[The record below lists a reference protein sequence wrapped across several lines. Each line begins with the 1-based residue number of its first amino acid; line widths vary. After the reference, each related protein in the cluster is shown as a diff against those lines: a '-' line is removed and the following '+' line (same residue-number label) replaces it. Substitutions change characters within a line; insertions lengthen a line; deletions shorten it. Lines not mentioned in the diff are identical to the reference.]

1 MGQFQSFTSQN
12 GFTWIDLV
20 DPSAEELQ
28 ALAENYQIAATAI
41 DDCLDPEHLPKFEK
55 FEDLTFLILRA
66 YDSKASATCDTVDE
80 LTRKISIFYSE
91 KLLISIHRVDWPFFE
106 NLRNTWDLHFQK
118 SKSVRGPLL
127 RALLEE
133 SLLSYEKPIDVGLT
147 TLEDLE
153 KSIFSAP
160 GTRPFQIS
168 DGYFLKRQA
177 FVYKRILRYTH
188 DVLTKV
194 SASGDPRVATFYQ
207 DLRETLD
214 SIFFYAD
221 ELLEGV
227 NQLLGLHIS
236 LASQRTNEASYR
248 TNEVVRTLTI
258 VSLFFLPLNF
268 LAGVYG
274 MNFEYMPGLAH
285 PYGFQMFILGMMVV
299 CFFVLLW
306 VKRKGWLD

>member
-1 MGQFQSFTSQN
+1 MSTFQSFTSQS

-20 DPSAEELQ
+20 DPTPEDLNK
-28 ALAENYQIAATAI
+28 LAETYEIAATAI

-55 FEDLTFLILRA
+55 FENLSFLILRA
-66 YDSKASATCDTVDE
+66 FDSKAGSTCDTVDE
-80 LTRKISIFYSE
+80 LTRKISIFYSD

-106 NLRNTWDLHFQK
+106 NLRKTWELNFQK
-118 SKSVRGPLL
+118 AKSIRGPLL

-133 SLLSYEKPIDVGLT
+133 SFLSYEKPIDIGLT
-147 TLEDLE
+147 KLEDLE

-160 GTRPFQIS
+160 GSRPFQIS

-194 SASGDPRVATFYQ
+194 VASGDPRVATLYQ

-214 SIFFYAD
+214 SIYFYAD

-274 MNFEYMPGLAH
+274 MNFEQMPGLSH
-285 PYGFQMFILGMMVV
+285 PYGFQIFLGSMLLASFML
-299 CFFVLLW
+299 LLW